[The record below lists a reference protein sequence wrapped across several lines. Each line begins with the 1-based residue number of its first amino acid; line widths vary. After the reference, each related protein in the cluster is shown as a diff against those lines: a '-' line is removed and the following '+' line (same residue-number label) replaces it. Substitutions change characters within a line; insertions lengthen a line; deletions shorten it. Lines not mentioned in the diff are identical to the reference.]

1 MPTANTAADLRLLR
15 VDQVGGLCAPSRLR
29 DVFAQYKVGTAPQE
43 ELDRAK
49 DEAIRYVI
57 AKQESIG
64 LRGVTDGEFRREFWH
79 IDFLSGL
86 DGVESFQ
93 AEHGIAGKHG
103 RSPNEFWQRF
113 FLVQLPVAAI
123 VWGPV
128 VGPLVGML
136 SFVCS
141 IGNVP
146 FAAVL
151 WSGGRLET
159 KERDRDD
166 ATIGGVAERPET
178 RARTSRNRTRALH
191 PSR

>member
-1 MPTANTAADLRLLR
+1 MVLLLGWPFALAEF
-15 VDQVGGLCAPSRLR
+15 VGGLVMIAILWGLFRLFLR
-29 DVFAQYKVGTAPQE
+29 RQRVN
-43 ELDRAK
+43 
-49 DEAIRYVI
+49 EA
-57 AKQESIG
+57 
-64 LRGVTDGEFRREFWH
+64 RR
-79 IDFLSGL
+79 
-86 DGVESFQ
+86 Q

-113 FLVQLPVAAI
+113 FLVQHPVAAI

-146 FAAVL
+146 LAAAL
-151 WSGGRLET
+151 WNGGRLET